1 MAPHHTRLDHALVE
15 QGLVESR
22 SRAQSLIRAG
32 VVLVND
38 QVIDKPA
45 HSVHAD
51 DRLRL
56 RGVDHPFVSRGGV
69 KLAAALDAFA
79 IDVTGGE
86 FLDAGAST
94 GGFTDCLLQR
104 GAARVVA
111 VDVGYGQLAWSLR
124 QDPRVEVCERTH
136 VLKLPPEVCERGF
149 DGITCDLSFISLR
162 TVVPALIPLLRPG
175 GVFILLIKPQFE
187 VGREMVG
194 KGGVVRNPVAREEAI
209 DRVRQLTVD
218 LGLTMVGTIDSPIRG
233 PKGNLEALLVARR
246 KS

>member
-1 MAPHHTRLDHALVE
+1 MRAKTLRLDHALVE
-15 QGLVESR
+15 HGLAESR

-45 HSVHAD
+45 HPVHD
-51 DRLRL
+51 DDHLRL
-56 RGVDHPFVSRGGV
+56 RGVDHEFVSRGGV
-69 KLAAALDAFA
+69 KLAAALDAFQ
-79 IDVTGGE
+79 IDVTGLE

-94 GGFTDCLLQR
+94 GGFTDCLLRR

-124 QDPRVEVCERTH
+124 QDPRVEVFERTH
-136 VLKLPPEVCERGF
+136 VLKLPADLHERSF

-162 TVVPALIPLLRPG
+162 TVVPELIPLLRPG
-175 GVFILLIKPQFE
+175 GVLILLIKPQFE
-187 VGREMVG
+187 VGRDAVG
-194 KGGVVRNPVAREEAI
+194 KGGVVRDPIARQGAIEAVRRLTA
-209 DRVRQLTVD
+209 DR
-218 LGLTMVGTIDSPIRG
+218 GLSIVGTIDSPIRG

-246 KS
+246 